1 MDQRFVENIFVLSI
15 KKYEDFSIISA
26 LSKKFGKAKF
36 LVHES
41 LLKSNEKFDSGF
53 LIRAQFK
60 TQNNF
65 FKIYDYRSFFSLD
78 EKNIEYQ
85 RLFAIQS
92 IASLIEKFIINID
105 DINIIIQYIPK
116 ILSIFFK
123 ENWLNLYIQIE
134 FKILSLSFNLNKSN
148 RDDIK
153 NIMKSETKY
162 QFQKTIHSNVNNK
175 VEIFNFCLQ
184 KLEDIWYNFD
194 NTIILPKERTIF
206 KKILINFLVK

>member
-1 MDQRFVENIFVLSI
+1 MNHYFVENIFVLSI
-15 KKYEDFSIISA
+15 RKYDDFSIISA
-26 LSKKFGKAKF
+26 LSKKFGKARF
-36 LVHES
+36 LIHES

-53 LIRAQFK
+53 LIRARF
-60 TQNNF
+60 QNQGNF

-92 IASLIEKFIINID
+92 ISSLIEKFIVNID
-105 DINIIIQYIPK
+105 DINIIISYIPK

-134 FKILSLSFNLNKSN
+134 LKILSLSFNLNRSN
-148 RDDIK
+148 RDDIN
-153 NIMKSETKY
+153 NIMRSETKHK
-162 QFQKTIHSNVNNK
+162 FQKTINNNVNNK

-184 KLEDIWYNFD
+184 KLDDIWYNFD
-194 NTIILPKERTIF
+194 NTITLPKERMIF